1 MAMAAPKGEDDVV
14 TDINITPL
22 CDIFVVLL
30 IIFMVTADQ
39 IVQTGPSVDL
49 PVNTVASEQPST
61 ITVTITEQDRYF
73 VGDEEVSVDRKAKDP
88 FAQLAARLKD
98 EIGKSKEPAVMIR
111 SDKRRTIRDVMRVK
125 DIADRAG
132 ASQVAI
138 GTRLEK

>member
-39 IVQTGPSVDL
+39 IVQTGPAVDL
-49 PVNTVASEQPST
+49 PVNSVASEQPSNV
-61 ITVTITEQDRYF
+61 TVTITERDQYF
-73 VGDEEVSVDRKAKDP
+73 VGDTEVPVDRKAKDP
-88 FAQLAARLKD
+88 YALLASKLKE
-98 EIGKSKEPAVMIR
+98 EIDKAKDPAVMIR
-111 SDKRRTIRDVMRVK
+111 SDKRQLIRDVMRVK

-132 ASQVAI
+132 AKQVAI
-138 GTRLEK
+138 GTQLRK